1 TASLETFPAGSVT
14 MTLTSSPS
22 SRPGFATDHL
32 PSGPAVVSAVVPSGN
47 VTETLEPGSAVPVIG
62 SVALIGLIIAAS
74 GAVVSLV
81 FLLPES
87 SCTAAIAT
95 PRPAASPAPINQGEI
110 AAPATVS
117 PAKGA
122 ILLKGI

>member
-1 TASLETFPAGSVT
+1 

-22 SRPGFATDHL
+22 SRPGLSTDQL
-32 PSGPAVVSAVVPSGN
+32 PSTPTSTSVFEPSGN
-47 VTETLEPGSAVPVIG
+47 VTSTFAPGSALPVIG
-62 SVALIGLIIAAS
+62 SVALIGLIVAAS

-81 FLLPES
+81 YFLPES